1 MGKHTCVN
9 KCLCIIQ
16 ILFLILSDGKETLPI
31 MKRLHVVNCMYVL
44 QILKCNCRLF
54 LITVMVSK
62 GKMIYFHCIVMYRPL
77 VAKVGTAYRD
87 WVRNTEHAFCA
98 LSALYCIFCNINF
111 THFACR
117 YYRQR
122 SNVTKMHNDIWCS
135 KGPFSSLLPS

>member
-16 ILFLILSDGKETLPI
+16 ILILILSDGKETLPI

-87 WVRNTEHAFCA
+87 
-98 LSALYCIFCNINF
+98 
-111 THFACR
+111 
-117 YYRQR
+117 
-122 SNVTKMHNDIWCS
+122 
-135 KGPFSSLLPS
+135 